1 MSNLSEIILCFER
14 SWEFDLGL
22 VDFFKEAGYRLE
34 ILIVERGTNVNSAR
48 NKILNSSCPVIF
60 MTPNPII
67 ALGEYEFMKSLAATE
82 VPIVYYNADPPDLTW
97 HFIPE
102 DLKNLAT
109 LLGSAKSEKFWREY
123 VNQGPST
130 FTQYQTITP
139 AVEKKLKQQKNK
151 INNNKNIELFVPINY
166 SWFGYTPEEF
176 EVLFLTLPKFIQKII
191 DTAVEKTL
199 LNTEGTNTFEK
210 ELKNSNFSLD
220 CMQYK
225 QVLRYFTYRL
235 NLTKRKRLFQ
245 ILKRYPVLISSN
257 IKPSFF
263 DEGDCKARWI
273 ETNLENSVDLFFNAN
288 CILTM
293 PYIDDLIHDR
303 VTTALACGAVP
314 FIERQSIFDS
324 RDILWSKIP
333 SFTWNDSSLPEG
345 LDDIF
350 TNSKKYSLLGDELKD
365 IASKR
370 VMSFSSE
377 KLLSLLQLISDPYLS
392 GSSLKSRRK
401 IISQ

>member
-1 MSNLSEIILCFER
+1 MPIFSEVILCLER
-14 SWEFDLGL
+14 NWQFDLGL
-22 VDFFKEAGYRLE
+22 VDFFKDAGYRLE
-34 ILIVERGTNVNSAR
+34 ILIVERGTNINIAQ

-60 MTPNPII
+60 MTPNPLI
-67 ALGEYEFMKSLAATE
+67 ALGEYDFMKSLSATE
-82 VPIVYYNADPPDLTW
+82 LPIVYYNADPPDLTW

-102 DLKNLAT
+102 DMKNLAT
-109 LLGSAKSEKFWREY
+109 LLGSEKSEKFWRNY

-139 AVEKKLKQQKNK
+139 AVEKKLKQNIKKTNIK
-151 INNNKNIELFVPINY
+151 DIELFVPINY

-176 EVLFLTLPKFIQKII
+176 ELLFLTIPKFFQRLI
-191 DTAVEKTL
+191 DAAVE
-199 LNTEGTNTFEK
+199 NTFQGVEGTNAFEQ
-210 ELKNSNFSLD
+210 ELKNSNLSLD
-220 CMQYK
+220 NIQYK
-225 QVLRYFTYRL
+225 QMLRYFTYRL
-235 NLTKRKRLFQ
+235 NLAKRKHLFQ

-263 DEGDCKARWI
+263 DEGDCKASWI
-273 ETNLENSVDLFFNAN
+273 QTNLENSVDLFFNSK
-288 CILTM
+288 CILSM
-293 PYIDDLIHDR
+293 SYIEDLIHDR

-314 FIERQSIFDS
+314 FVERQNILDS

-350 TNSKKYSLLGDELKD
+350 TNSKKYDSLGDELKE

-370 VMSFSSE
+370 NMCFSSE
-377 KLLSLLQLISDPYLS
+377 KMLSLLQLISDPYLS
-392 GSSLKSRRK
+392 GSSLKSK
-401 IISQ
+401 I

>member
-1 MSNLSEIILCFER
+1 MSILSEVVMCLER
-14 SWEFDLGL
+14 SWQFDLGL
-22 VDFFKEAGYRLE
+22 VDFFKKAGYKLE
-34 ILIVERGTNVNSAR
+34 ILIVERGTNVDGAR

-60 MTPNPII
+60 MTPNPLI
-67 ALGEYEFMKSLAATE
+67 ALGEHDFMKSLAATE
-82 VPIVYYNADPPDLTW
+82 LPIVLYNADPPALTC

-102 DLKNLAT
+102 DMKNLAT
-109 LLGSAKSEKFWREY
+109 LLGSPKSEKFWRNY

-139 AVEKKLKQQKNK
+139 AVEKKLIPYIQKSNKNK
-151 INNNKNIELFVPINY
+151 DIELFVPINY
-166 SWFGYTPEEF
+166 RWFGYTPEEF
-176 EVLFLTLPKFIQKII
+176 ELVFSTIPKFFQNLI
-191 DTAVEKTL
+191 DAAVEKTFL
-199 LNTEGTNTFEK
+199 GVDCTNAFEQ
-210 ELKNSNFSLD
+210 ELKNGNLSLD
-220 CMQYK
+220 KIQYK
-225 QVLRYFTYRL
+225 QMLRYFTYRL

-263 DEGDCKARWI
+263 DQGYCKARWI
-273 ETNLENSVDLFFNAN
+273 QTDLENSVDLFFNSA

-303 VTTALACGAVP
+303 VTTAFACGAVP
-314 FIERQSIFDS
+314 FIERQNIIDL
-324 RDILWSKIP
+324 RDTLWSKIP
-333 SFTWNDSSLPEG
+333 SFTWSDSSLPEG

-350 TNSKKYSLLGDELKD
+350 ANSKKYISLGDELKE

-370 VMSFSSE
+370 EMCFSSE

-392 GSSLKSRRK
+392 GSTLKSIQKR
-401 IISQ
+401 ILQ